1 VNIWATVFLGVIAA
15 ATLTTAVL
23 QVVLLVAGVSLVR
36 RISRF
41 VDFVE
46 TEVKPIIGH
55 IDAIARDAS
64 RAATLALA
72 QVERADQL
80 LSDTIQRFEQ
90 TLTTVQALIVGAL
103 REGNALMMG
112 FRAVMAA
119 VRGFQRRQST
129 RRRAEDDEALFI

>member
-1 VNIWATVFLGVIAA
+1 MNTWATVFLGVIAV
-15 ATLTTAVL
+15 ATLITAVL

-64 RAATLALA
+64 RAASLALA

-80 LSDTIQRFEQ
+80 LSETMSRIEQ
-90 TLTTVQALIVGAL
+90 TLSTIQGLIVGAL

-119 VRGFQRRQST
+119 VRGFQRRQTT